1 MKGNAVTLTQFRTHT
16 GEIVEGERLRE
27 ALNAVA
33 DWYAENA
40 RAIRRDDHYAAHV
53 TEARKDEALASG
65 LEFAEQVRRG
75 EHCGFSVWQR
85 VNTHLTGE
93 CVALLK

>member
-1 MKGNAVTLTQFRTHT
+1 MKGNTLEKFRTHT
-16 GEIVEGERLRE
+16 GEIVEGARLQT

-40 RAIRRDDHYAAHV
+40 RAIRREDAYASHV
-53 TEARKDEALASG
+53 TEERKAEALAQG
-65 LEFAEQVRRG
+65 LAFAEQVRRG

-85 VNTHLTGE
+85 INTHLTGE